1 MNISECRILI
11 AAAEEM
17 SFSRAAAR
25 LYVSQSVISKTVKKL
40 EAELNTAIFS
50 RSSRAV
56 SLTPEGRRVID
67 AAENMVQIYDSL
79 VQSLH
84 ENPQLA
90 AKPLSIWYSQ
100 MAEYLMTGI
109 FNDLVAAI
117 PGLMLQVSCAP
128 SAEKKNYDLV
138 LIPEELSSSLYFAHY
153 QKRPLIRSELCLAVS
168 VSNRLARIS
177 SVPLARLRSMT
188 LILLE
193 SRSPISLNDRILKLL
208 KDRQIEV
215 RRLLYADNLTEIY
228 KKLSM
233 VDNACAFIPSLA
245 RDHAFRGIT
254 FLSLKDC
261 SLNTDLICL
270 AKTDPSNSIVEQAAD
285 LIQKQFARLANR
297 NGSE

>member
-11 AAAEEM
+11 TAAEEM
-17 SFSRAAAR
+17 SFSRTAAR

-40 EAELNTAIFS
+40 ETELNTVIFS
-50 RSSRAV
+50 RSSRTV

-67 AAENMVQIYDSL
+67 AAENMVQIYDAL
-79 VQSLH
+79 NQSLH
-84 ENPQLA
+84 QNPSLA

-117 PGLMLQVSCAP
+117 DGLMLQVSCTP
-128 SAEKKNYDLV
+128 SEEKKNYDLV
-138 LIPEELSSSLYFAHY
+138 LIPEELSSSLYFTGY

-168 VSNRLARIS
+168 ATHRLARLS
-177 SVPLARLRSMT
+177 SAALSRLQGMT

-208 KDRQIEV
+208 KDRKIEV
-215 RRLLYADNLTEIY
+215 HRLLYADNLNEIY

-233 VDNACAFIPSLA
+233 MENTCALIPGLA
-245 RDHAFRGIT
+245 RGHAFSGIT
-254 FLSLKDC
+254 FLPLEDC

-270 AKTDPSNSIVEQAAD
+270 AKCDPSNPVIEQAAD
-285 LIQKQFARLANR
+285 LIQKQFARLET
-297 NGSE
+297 SEQD